1 MHRDPEIQEA
11 CSFPLALILWS
22 YVVIYCSQCVHF
34 LNFLSAVRE
43 GTNRKAINLSVKF
56 SVLESFSEQCSRL
69 LLKYSFQISHKLWL
83 FIFLEIRKPSSSK
96 REVIGVTYLQYQK
109 GFFFNHALDLHFNF
123 LVWIELV
130 YWLNLSPP
138 KRLVAKREAVKQV
151 PSVGIPWLGRRS

>member
-1 MHRDPEIQEA
+1 MESAYWSSDEYLEAFTREVVFPTTRVISWFWMHRDPEIQEA

-34 LNFLSAVRE
+34 FNFLSAVRE

-109 GFFFNHALDLHFNF
+109 GFLF
-123 LVWIELV
+123 WTM
-130 YWLNLSPP
+130 P
-138 KRLVAKREAVKQV
+138 
-151 PSVGIPWLGRRS
+151 